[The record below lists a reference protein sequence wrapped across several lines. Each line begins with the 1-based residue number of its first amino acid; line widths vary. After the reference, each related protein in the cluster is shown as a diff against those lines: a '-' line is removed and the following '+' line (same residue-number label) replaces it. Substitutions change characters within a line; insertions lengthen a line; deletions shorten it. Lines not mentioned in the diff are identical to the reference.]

1 MPTLIP
7 ISRTVFLSE
16 VNETPSDYRIFEAG
30 IEAMGRVDK
39 FLSMND
45 NVERVGE
52 TTVVRLCDTT
62 TRQQL
67 VKASA
72 IVCQNSD
79 KFGSN

>member
-1 MPTLIP
+1 MPTLIT

-16 VNETPSDYRIFEAG
+16 VNETPSDLSIFEAAL
-30 IEAMGRVDK
+30 EAMGKVDK

-72 IVCQNSD
+72 IVCQNSN
-79 KFGSN
+79 KFGKN